1 MARPKIEI
9 NIGSRFG
16 RWTVVG
22 EQIKTPSGQYCHPCR
37 CDCGTE
43 RLVRSSDLRRGLSK
57 SCGCL
62 SIDQK
67 IAGKGTEAMMA
78 KMAMVRAAKAGEPG
92 EWKPKHKKKPS
103 LKPYIPK
110 DIEQFGL
117 DEWMLKKL

>member
-1 MARPKIEI
+1 MASSKIPI
-9 NIGSRFG
+9 KIGARFG
-16 RWTVVG
+16 RWTVIG
-22 EQIKTPSGQYCHPCR
+22 ETVITKTGQYCHPCR

-78 KMAMVRAAKAGEPG
+78 KMAMVRAAKTG
-92 EWKPKHKKKPS
+92 EWKPKRKKKPS
-103 LKPYIPK
+103 LKPYIPNN
-110 DIEQFGL
+110 IEQFGL

>member
-1 MARPKIEI
+1 MPRSKVPIKI
-9 NIGSRFG
+9 GARFG
-16 RWTVVG
+16 RWTVIG
-22 EQIKTPSGQYCHPCR
+22 ETVITETGQYCHPCR

-78 KMAMVRAAKAGEPG
+78 RMAKIRAAKSLDESPQKKLD
-92 EWKPKHKKKPS
+92 KPKS
-103 LKPYIPK
+103 GPYIPK
-110 DIEQFGL
+110 NIEQFGL
-117 DEWMLKKL
+117 DEWMFKN

>member
-1 MARPKIEI
+1 MARPRRPIKV
-9 NIGSRFG
+9 GARFG
-16 RWTVVG
+16 RWTVIGDTVIT
-22 EQIKTPSGQYCHPCR
+22 EANQYCHPCR

-78 KMAMVRAAKAGEPG
+78 RMAKIRAAKTLDESP
-92 EWKPKHKKKPS
+92 KKKLDKS
-103 LKPYIPK
+103 KSGPYIPK
-110 DIEQFGL
+110 NIEQFGL